1 MRQGEYTD
9 AEIAQTKAVIKNQVL
24 ETIDTA
30 RGLIEVL
37 YNNEV
42 AEADKPVDLFLEGI
56 EKVTKEEIQQV
67 AKQVE
72 LDTIYFLTGKEAQ

>member
-1 MRQGEYTD
+1 
-9 AEIAQTKAVIKNQVL
+9 VL